1 MRRRLTGDIICSLTH
16 LPVLHA
22 LSLVAFLTFI
32 DVLRNRTQSLFRIEI
47 FNILLIITGE
57 LVAMFRWGVT
67 GFFIAPIPAVV
78 KCGWTA
84 AAVGIALLFCV
95 YFPILYPS
103 THLPFRLTPPF
114 LKVTPPE
121 KEGVATAM
129 SIKDKKEVFDDE
141 LLNKSTNKNP
151 LPALRHGHLTVS
163 PHQHQ
168 PSFCA

>member
-1 MRRRLTGDIICSLTH
+1 MRRRLTGDVLCSLTH
-16 LPVLHA
+16 HSVLHT

-32 DVLRNRTQSLFRIEI
+32 GVLRNRTQSLFRIEI

-57 LVAMFRWGVT
+57 LVAMLKWGVT
-67 GFFIAPIPAVV
+67 GFFIAPIPAAV
-78 KCGWTA
+78 KYGWTA

-129 SIKDKKEVFDDE
+129 PIKDKKVFDDE
-141 LLNKSTNKNP
+141 VFNKSTNKNP